1 MLGDYNMDW
10 LSIRET
16 LIDTVKL
23 VVIIFIILFL
33 MIYVVSITQ
42 VVGSSMKSTLIDGDV
57 LILSKANYRFFD
69 IERGDIISLDY
80 EDTKYL
86 IKRVIGLPGDSIEI
100 VDNVLYIN
108 GEVYEEDYLDEGLNY
123 PDFHLSDLGYDTI
136 PEDMYLVLGDNRED
150 SLDSRDI
157 GLISKDSVNGKI
169 VLRIWPINKISLF

>member
-1 MLGDYNMDW
+1 MDW

-23 VVIIFIILFL
+23 VIIIFIILFL

-69 IERGDIISLDY
+69 IKRGDIISLDY

-108 GEVYEEDYLDEGLNY
+108 GEVYEEDYLDEGLDY

-169 VLRIWPINKISLF
+169 VLRIWPINKISVF